1 MIVIRNT
8 QKFSL
13 LLGACVVIALPAFGQ
28 DAAPLRGEMFLA
40 GKTPVDPPPK
50 EPKNSHAYV
59 SISGPAA
66 VRIYRAMRGKE
77 EKDLCQE
84 GRKIKQVGKL
94 SCSLAGN
101 GKDATCDFSLDLI
114 KGALDDGRP
123 C

>member
-1 MIVIRNT
+1 MIRNT
-8 QKFSL
+8 WKKMSL
-13 LLGACVVIALPAFGQ
+13 LLGVCVVIALPAFAQ
-28 DAAPLRGEMFLA
+28 DAAPLRGEVFIA
-40 GKTPVDPPPK
+40 GKTPVDPPPG
-50 EPKNSHAYV
+50 ESKNSHAYV

-77 EKDLCQE
+77 EKDFCQE

-114 KGALDDGRP
+114 KGALDEGRP